1 MNATR
6 MQAFLK
12 FLSLFA
18 KAGITVL
25 FLCLGGLVLWSAL
38 FTPAAYD
45 QISYESLLLVLVG
58 IAVAAAFL
66 LLWGK
71 GRVYF
76 RSKFPSCSFPETIV
90 FRSLFVVLLF
100 LCFLVRYVWVVEN
113 PIDPASDYYT
123 FYHAAETLAENF
135 SIADLEESLPRYLA
149 LFPHIFGYAFFLSVL
164 FTLFGP
170 SPFVAAVTNV
180 VLSTISMALLYYI
193 GLRLSGRF
201 MAVAVSLLWI
211 FYPSQILFN
220 MFVLSE
226 PYYTMLLL
234 ASLALLLWIRQ
245 RLSKLS
251 FWQSVVAGIPLGILL
266 GLANTARPIAAII
279 LIAAAI
285 LFFVVEPLAK
295 EPDTGKKALL
305 FLTMCLLYSAV
316 GTANNWLFTQRVGE
330 APATTPGYNIYVGF
344 NVESDGKWNQD
355 DSDTLVQYN
364 QDASLS
370 AREVQSAMLKE
381 AVQRIT
387 SGTIDFS
394 QLFYEKLTVLWQTDD
409 APIFYGKTVMEQPE
423 KLSAQCNGFYYLTWI
438 GSLVGAWYLFRR
450 KGQNFTYLFPLFLLG
465 LTMAQMLVEVATRY
479 HYAGV
484 PFLAL
489 LAAYGLAGLARSSEE
504 RAAKT
509 SAWYAA
515 RHSGAESN
523 HLGKGGLFH
532 ERGLDK
538 AKNRD

>member
-1 MNATR
+1 M
-6 MQAFLK
+6 
-12 FLSLFA
+12 
-18 KAGITVL
+18 
-25 FLCLGGLVLWSAL
+25 
-38 FTPAAYD
+38 
-45 QISYESLLLVLVG
+45 
-58 IAVAAAFL
+58 
-66 LLWGK
+66 
-71 GRVYF
+71 
-76 RSKFPSCSFPETIV
+76 
-90 FRSLFVVLLF
+90 
-100 LCFLVRYVWVVEN
+100 
-113 PIDPASDYYT
+113 
-123 FYHAAETLAENF
+123 
-135 SIADLEESLPRYLA
+135 
-149 LFPHIFGYAFFLSVL
+149 
-164 FTLFGP
+164 
-170 SPFVAAVTNV
+170 TNV

-295 EPDTGKKALL
+295 KPDTGKKALL
-305 FLTMCLLYSAV
+305 FLTMCLLFSAV
-316 GTANNWLFTQRVGE
+316 GTANNWLFTHRVGE

-364 QDASLS
+364 QDESLS

-394 QLFYEKLTVLWQTDD
+394 QLFYEKLTVLW
-409 APIFYGKTVMEQPE
+409 
-423 KLSAQCNGFYYLTWI
+423 
-438 GSLVGAWYLFRR
+438 
-450 KGQNFTYLFPLFLLG
+450 
-465 LTMAQMLVEVATRY
+465 
-479 HYAGV
+479 
-484 PFLAL
+484 
-489 LAAYGLAGLARSSEE
+489 
-504 RAAKT
+504 
-509 SAWYAA
+509 
-515 RHSGAESN
+515 
-523 HLGKGGLFH
+523 
-532 ERGLDK
+532 
-538 AKNRD
+538 